1 MLKNWSV
8 ITKPVKNSSLGVSH
22 RERYL
27 MDKRHTNHRN
37 SERLISIFG
46 SEATTRKITLAG
58 EAFRL
63 IQVTSGK
70 GGRPL
75 TSYAME
81 YCLTLPKGYRPST
94 HQWRLIVK
102 DCCIALAKLCDLNT
116 EELKAFQKQ
125 IRAVLHQQKQDGN
138 RGSGDHVHLI
148 IGKVVG
154 SRVLKE
160 LQKKKAT
167 KVIKQAFSLATL
179 KHANMDHRQYE
190 VVEKQRGRRL
200 STWLYQ
206 HQNSLETLEIEKL
219 IKQIQTQ
226 SDKWTKA
233 KLEGDFKQ
241 EQRQFNRIQRNL
253 VRIEKYDLSSQ
264 HRRKLA
270 VVRTTVKKPGL

>member
-1 MLKNWSV
+1 
-8 ITKPVKNSSLGVSH
+8 
-22 RERYL
+22 

-37 SERLISIFG
+37 TERLVSIFG
-46 SEATTRKITLAG
+46 NVATTRKIALVG

-63 IQVTSGK
+63 KQVTCGR

-94 HQWRLIVK
+94 NQWRLIVK
-102 DCCIALAKLCDLNT
+102 DCCIALAKLCDLNA

-125 IRAVLHQQKQDGN
+125 IRAVLHQQKQSGN

-148 IGKVVG
+148 IGKVAG

-179 KHANMDHRQYE
+179 KHANMDHKLYK
-190 VVEKQRGRRL
+190 VVENERGRRL
-200 STWLYQ
+200 NTWQYQ
-206 HQNSLETLEIEKL
+206 RQKSLETLEIEKM
-219 IKQIQTQ
+219 IKKIQSQ

-233 KLEGDFKQ
+233 KQEGDFKQ
-241 EQRQFNRIQRNL
+241 EQRQFNRLQRNL
-253 VRIEKYDLSSQ
+253 IQIEKYDLSSQ
-264 HRRKLA
+264 HRTKLA
-270 VVRTTVKKPGL
+270 VVKSTVKSRNFCTRQ